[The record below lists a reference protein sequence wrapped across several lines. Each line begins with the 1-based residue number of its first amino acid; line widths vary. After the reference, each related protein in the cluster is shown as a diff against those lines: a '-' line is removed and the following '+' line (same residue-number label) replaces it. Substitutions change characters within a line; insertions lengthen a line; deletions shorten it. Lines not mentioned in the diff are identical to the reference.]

1 MRKALGLLIVLLVLC
16 TSSVVW
22 CALTVYLPHDQV
34 QFTQTVLAGDP
45 ATAEGLTVQTYATYQ
60 NHLFWDSMTQ
70 IQNSVPQTKTDYRF
84 YQSEQSE
91 VGDPSYR
98 GVEIFSDVGTG
109 ASNYMDIPENQ
120 RSGLELAYQELYESA
135 VPGQEATKTIM
146 LSDYCDY
153 YPIAGF
159 IDVEGINLA
168 FNVWSENSTE
178 EMAVSNKMESFFRI
192 PVLPTEQ
199 ATISLEKDSSGYIY
213 STGLSNNGEGDQF
226 SFYTHGVITPQ
237 TCFFIFNNRS
247 QKGQIMDT
255 SLIPGGYGIYALDYA
270 GGQVKQLREGVT
282 QTIEN
287 GSLQLDSLRMAF
299 PIDPA
304 EEVLQLCKWPD
315 AQTLLL
321 FTKYKS
327 DYFLTIIAIDSMQQI
342 QRLKLHTE
350 TNSETYGFA
359 VLENSDFVVSV
370 INKKVSVLVP
380 NGDGTFRIDMQTQNT
395 LSNLYVPWRVDGNAM
410 AYKDGKLAFAT
421 EDYDESS
428 GMRNGVSYDIVILD
442 ASGMQLYAKYQ
453 CSLQNIPQ
461 DTYNSNEIVRLL
473 YNHPLELTWQ

>member
-1 MRKALGLLIVLLVLC
+1 MRKALGLLILLLVLC

-192 PVLPTEQ
+192 PVLSTEQ
-199 ATISLEKDSSGYIY
+199 TTISLEKDSSGYIY

-226 SFYTHGVITPQ
+226 SFYSQGIITPK
-237 TCFFIFNNRS
+237 TCYFTFNNHS
-247 QKGQIMDT
+247 NNGQIMDT

-299 PIDPA
+299 PIDPN
-304 EEVLQLCKWPD
+304 EEFIQLSQWENDKFMLLYTRMKNTYYLTVISID
-315 AQTLLL
+315 TMQQVQRLAIQTTESESYNIIENQDFIVTLL
-321 FTKYKS
+321 
-327 DYFLTIIAIDSMQQI
+327 D
-342 QRLKLHTE
+342 HTV
-350 TNSETYGFA
+350 T
-359 VLENSDFVVSV
+359 VL
-370 INKKVSVLVP
+370 LP
-380 NGDGTFRIDMQTQNT
+380 NGDGTFHIGMQTTNT
-395 LSNLYVPWRVDGNAM
+395 LDYSYVPWSLDGNAM
-410 AYKDGKLAFAT
+410 DYKNGKLAFAFDGYNQET
-421 EDYDESS
+421 GFRDS
-428 GMRNGVSYDIVILD
+428 VSYEMVVLD
-442 ASGMQLYAKYQ
+442 ETG
-453 CSLQNIPQ
+453 LQFWSKHQSTLHNNHLEN
-461 DTYNSNEIVRLL
+461 YNTNEAVRLI
-473 YNHPLELTWQ
+473 YRSPIKVSWQ

>member
-1 MRKALGLLIVLLVLC
+1 MRKALGLLILLLVLC

-159 IDVEGINLA
+159 IDVE
-168 FNVWSENSTE
+168 E
-178 EMAVSNKMESFFRI
+178 
-192 PVLPTEQ
+192 
-199 ATISLEKDSSGYIY
+199 
-213 STGLSNNGEGDQF
+213 
-226 SFYTHGVITPQ
+226 
-237 TCFFIFNNRS
+237 
-247 QKGQIMDT
+247 
-255 SLIPGGYGIYALDYA
+255 
-270 GGQVKQLREGVT
+270 
-282 QTIEN
+282 
-287 GSLQLDSLRMAF
+287 
-299 PIDPA
+299 
-304 EEVLQLCKWPD
+304 
-315 AQTLLL
+315 
-321 FTKYKS
+321 
-327 DYFLTIIAIDSMQQI
+327 
-342 QRLKLHTE
+342 
-350 TNSETYGFA
+350 
-359 VLENSDFVVSV
+359 
-370 INKKVSVLVP
+370 
-380 NGDGTFRIDMQTQNT
+380 
-395 LSNLYVPWRVDGNAM
+395 
-410 AYKDGKLAFAT
+410 
-421 EDYDESS
+421 
-428 GMRNGVSYDIVILD
+428 
-442 ASGMQLYAKYQ
+442 
-453 CSLQNIPQ
+453 
-461 DTYNSNEIVRLL
+461 
-473 YNHPLELTWQ
+473 